1 MMKLTGPEKL
11 LGVLLGII
19 LILISIP
26 GCATLDESKEKEAE
40 SHYKMAISHLKDEEY
55 QPAFV
60 ELQKTIRLNPKDKRA
75 YYALGIVYHYFEDY
89 KKSAASLQKAISID
103 PKYSS
108 AYNLL
113 GLVSLKEGKY
123 AEAVESFKK
132 ALQNPLYENPEKAY
146 ANLGKVYYRMGEF
159 KKALSAY
166 KKAAK
171 RAPDNPV
178 PYYGIALCYNA
189 LGRFGD
195 ASDAMKEAVR
205 LDPEIRGDPT
215 RAEEIFTKK
224 KLSAT
229 EEAEEQDYIDFLDIL
244 HY

>member
-1 MMKLTGPEKL
+1 MKLTGFEKSL
-11 LGVLLGII
+11 KI
-19 LILISIP
+19 LIGITLLVTFIP
-26 GCATLDESKEKEAE
+26 GCATLDEGKEKEAE
-40 SHYKMAISHLKDEEY
+40 SHYKMAVSHLKDEEY

-89 KKSAASLQKAISID
+89 QRSVESLQKAISID
-103 PKYSS
+103 PQYSS
-108 AYNLL
+108 AYNLM
-113 GLVSLKEGKY
+113 GLVFMKEGKY
-123 AEAVESFKK
+123 TEAVESFKK

-195 ASDAMKEAVR
+195 ASDAMKEAMR
-205 LDPEIRGDPT
+205 LDPEIMGDPA